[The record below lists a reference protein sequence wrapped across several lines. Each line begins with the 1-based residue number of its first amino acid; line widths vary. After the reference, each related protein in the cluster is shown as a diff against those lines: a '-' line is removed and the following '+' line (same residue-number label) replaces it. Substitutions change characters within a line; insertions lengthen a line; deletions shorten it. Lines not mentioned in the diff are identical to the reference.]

1 MIVSAD
7 ARSGEVIWR
16 PSQEEAALSNVAC
29 FTEWLQGRGITASDY
44 HELWTWSV
52 EDPADFWSL
61 FTEFMGVDL
70 GGAPGPATDGR
81 PMPGTAWFPG
91 RTVNFA
97 QHLLEGKNGTALI
110 ALAEDGRREEISWD
124 RFRQLVASVAASLRG
139 MGIRPGDRVAAVLPN
154 VLEAVAAFLAC
165 ASVGAVWT
173 VCSPEFGTGAI
184 ASRFGQ
190 LDPRVLIAV
199 PGYRL
204 GGRDRDRAADI
215 ATVVDQLPTL
225 ERVVWVDRHTS
236 AVPPTLS
243 IPTDKWED
251 LAATPGEPQY
261 STLPFDHP
269 LWVLFSSGTTGVPK
283 GIVHGH
289 GGALLE
295 QLKMLSIHSDL
306 RPGDRF
312 LSVASTSWVVWNGLV
327 SALGC
332 GATAV
337 LLDGN
342 PTHPDLEHLWQL
354 TARERVTVL
363 GTGAGYIHACLKAGL
378 VPRRDFDL
386 TALRAVHVTGSPLS
400 EDGFR
405 WVYRSVGDVWLAS
418 MSGGTDIASVFVGGV
433 PTLPVRVGRLQAP
446 ALGVN
451 VQAWDEAGSRLTGA
465 KGELVVVDPMP
476 SMPLF
481 FWNDP
486 DGCRY
491 REAYFDTY
499 PGVWR
504 HGDFIEIGSDG
515 SSVIHGRSDST
526 LNRNGIRLGS
536 ADLYRIVE
544 QLPEVLEALVVGA
557 ELGSDYYMPLFVVLT
572 DGTNADDAAARIRE
586 AIRRDLSPRY
596 IPDAIIPV
604 PGIPHTRTG
613 KKLEVPVKRIIQG
626 AEPSSVADLGAVDDA
641 ELLQQYARYAP
652 AHAAPT
658 TARHHERHQP

>member
-1 MIVSAD
+1 MIVAPD
-7 ARSGEVIWR
+7 AGPGDVIWR
-16 PSQEEAALSNVAC
+16 PSAEETDLSNVAR
-29 FTEWLQGRGITASDY
+29 FAEWLVARGIPASDY
-44 HELWTWSV
+44 HELWAWSV
-52 EDPADFWSL
+52 ADPAAFWSL
-61 FTEFMGVDL
+61 FAEFMDVEL
-70 GGAPGPATDGR
+70 GGGPGPATDGR
-81 PMPGTAWFPG
+81 AMPDTTWFPG

-97 QHLLEGKNGTALI
+97 RHLLEGKDGAALI
-110 ALAEDGRREEISWD
+110 ALSEDGRREEISWE
-124 RFRQLVASVAASLRG
+124 RLRQRVASVAAALRG
-139 MGIRPGDRVAAVLPN
+139 MGIRPGDRVVAVLPN
-154 VLEAVAAFLAC
+154 VPEAVVAFLAC
-165 ASVGAVWT
+165 ASVGAVWS

-184 ASRFGQ
+184 TSRFAQ
-190 LDPRVLIAV
+190 LEPRILFAV
-199 PGYRL
+199 PGYRH
-204 GGRDRDRAADI
+204 GGRDRDRSVDLAAI
-215 ATVVDQLPTL
+215 VGQLPTL
-225 ERVVWVDRHTS
+225 ERVVWVDRHTE
-236 AVPPTLS
+236 AEPPALGV
-243 IPTDKWED
+243 PTDEWEA
-251 LAATPGEPQY
+251 LAAAPSEPRY
-261 STLPFDHP
+261 SALPFDHP

-295 QLKMLSIHSDL
+295 ELKMLSIHSDL

-312 LSVASTSWVVWNGLV
+312 LTVASTSWVVWNGLV

-342 PTHPDLEHLWQL
+342 PTHPDLEHIWRL
-354 TARERVTVL
+354 TAQERVTVL
-363 GTGAGYIHACLKAGL
+363 GTGAGYIHACLKTGL
-378 VPRRDFDL
+378 EPRRDFDL

-405 WVYRSVGDVWLAS
+405 WVYGSVGDVWLAS

-451 VQAWDEAGSRLTGA
+451 VQAWNEAGNRLIGA

-476 SMPLF
+476 SMPLY
-481 FWNDP
+481 FWGDP
-486 DGCRY
+486 EGRRY

-504 HGDFIEIGSDG
+504 HGDFIEIDADG

-544 QLPEVLEALVVGA
+544 QLPEVREALVVGA
-557 ELGSDYYMPLFVVLT
+557 ELGSDYYMPLFVVLA
-572 DGTNADDAAARIRE
+572 DGTDADEAEARIKE

-596 IPDAIIPV
+596 VPDAIIPV

-626 AEPSSVADLGAVDDA
+626 AAPSTVADLGAVDDA
-641 ELLQQYARYAP
+641 DLLQHYVRYAP
-652 AHAAPT
+652 AHAAL
-658 TARHHERHQP
+658 TAAQHHERHRP